1 MTPKRLL
8 LQKSGINRNFPMP
21 LFYCSI
27 KIWAVHW
34 SFGELFCGIFPIR
47 PNLRTEQQCD
57 LERIS
62 LSFSSCYPECQHGHR
77 QRCDSERISCAIFH
91 RSRFEIPETK
101 NYSVAIFCGTR
112 YQDSIGQTSHHVAK
126 RLFLIISSNF
136 RCIKMRSM
144 PFNL

>member
-1 MTPKRLL
+1 MTPKWLL

-101 NYSVAIFCGTR
+101 NHSIAHSFQNEISRFNWENTISLHQQSVLHC
-112 YQDSIGQTSHHVAK
+112 H
-126 RLFLIISSNF
+126 L
-136 RCIKMRSM
+136 
-144 PFNL
+144 